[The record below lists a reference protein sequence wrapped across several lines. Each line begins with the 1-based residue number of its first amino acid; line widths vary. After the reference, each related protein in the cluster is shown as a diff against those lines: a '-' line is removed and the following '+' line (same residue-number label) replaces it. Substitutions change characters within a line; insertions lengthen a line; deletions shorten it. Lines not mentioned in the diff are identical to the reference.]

1 MAEMMNKGILMGVGV
16 GVGDP
21 EDMTLKAVRCIKES
35 DIVCIP
41 RKDKAKCRAYKIARE
56 AVPEIDG
63 KELLCLEFEMIKDEE
78 ALQKMHRDIYEE
90 LRGYVV
96 EVKKVSLLTIGDPTV
111 YSTFAYIAE
120 QAEKDG
126 VPVRIINGIN
136 SFCATAAGLGIS
148 LCEGET
154 PLHIISDLKD
164 LEQDLQQR
172 GTKIIMKCAGAMARI
187 KSQLRELEQKAES
200 KGSKLE
206 VFAVSD
212 AGMPQKKRCFS
223 LDELPDE
230 VPYMTTVI
238 VRETTSCFSGD

>member
-41 RKDKAKCRAYKIARE
+41 RKDKTKCRAYKIARE
-56 AVPEIDG
+56 AVPEIDE

-78 ALQKMHRDIYEE
+78 ALQKMHREIYEE
-90 LRGYVV
+90 LKGYV
-96 EVKKVSLLTIGDPTV
+96 EEGKKISLLTIGDPTV

-136 SFCATAAGLGIS
+136 SFCAAAAGLGIS

-154 PLHIISDLKD
+154 PLHIISDLK
-164 LEQDLQQR
+164 DLQQR

-212 AGMPQKKRCFS
+212 AGMPQEKRYFS

-230 VPYMTTVI
+230 VPYMTTFI